1 MKFDKVV
8 WMLDPRFDFLLP
20 WFEAEYPVSKEDILF
35 VGSYHGDTRRGL
47 HTQTVGN
54 TRDGSV
60 TFLEPEDINKLYA
73 ETVDPSV
80 KTMVVPFTGAFLPS
94 DGNTVS
100 FISTGELA
108 AKLNNKWQQ
117 HSLFTQL
124 QIDTPKTCQVS
135 GAKELKKM
143 VEELLGKY
151 GKLVL
156 KKPEL
161 SGGYQMAAVAS
172 LDDFNSWRDGKPND
186 FLEST
191 TLISEY
197 IPHTQSFAGM
207 GLVRR
212 DGSVVW
218 YGVTEQVL
226 YHGLAYE
233 GMIFPPFCTYE
244 EQERM
249 REMTCKVGEVLAR
262 LGYFG
267 YFNVDFI
274 VGSGG
279 VHAVEI
285 NARFGFG
292 TLLLACQ
299 SGEYFWKVIR
309 GEEEPKH
316 VLEKRLILGKFKGRE
331 GKTYNGL
338 TPLSDITHWYQSG
351 EGEFRTFFCGI
362 EKPETFDY
370 GSFIGLFGRFLPPE
384 AERDKAL
391 VQFWDTCLKCYL

>member
-20 WFEAEYPVSKEDILF
+20 WFEAEYPVSRGDILF
-35 VGSYHGDTRRGL
+35 VGSYHSDTRRGL
-47 HTQTVGN
+47 HTQTAGN
-54 TRDGSV
+54 MRDGYV

-80 KTMVVPFTGAFLPS
+80 KTLVIPFTGAYLPS
-94 DGNTVS
+94 NENMVS

-108 AKLNNKWQQ
+108 ARLNNKWQQ
-117 HSLFTQL
+117 YSFFVEL
-124 QIDTPKTCQVS
+124 QINTPRTWRVS

-151 GKLVL
+151 GNLVL

-161 SGGYQMAAVAS
+161 SGGYQMAAVTS
-172 LDDFNSWRDGKPND
+172 MGDFNSWCEEKTSE

-197 IPHTQSFAGM
+197 IPHIQSFAGM

-212 DGSVVW
+212 DGSVIW
-218 YGVTEQVL
+218 YGATEQVL

-233 GMIFPPFCTYE
+233 GLIFPPFCTHE

-249 REMTCKVGEVLAR
+249 REMTCKVGDGLAR

-274 VGSGG
+274 VGSRG
-279 VHAVEI
+279 VQAVEI

-299 SGEYFWKVIR
+299 SGERFWKVIR
-309 GEEEPKH
+309 GEEKPKH

-331 GKTYNGL
+331 GQTYSGL

-351 EGEFRTFFCGI
+351 EGEFRTFFCGM
-362 EKPETFDY
+362 EKPETFEY
-370 GSFIGLFGRFLPPE
+370 GSFIGLFGRFLPLE
-384 AERDKAL
+384 AERDKVLA
-391 VQFWDTCLKCYL
+391 QFWDTCLKYYL